1 MCSSATPRP
10 HVTLAGVALFAC
22 LMTACGASEPLSL
35 PDAGVSPALDAR
47 PTDAAPADALPSD
60 SGAQSLDAGA
70 IDSGAPDSGLVL
82 GSTDVL
88 TQSGVVRGAQEGALQ
103 VFRGIPY
110 AEAPQGNLRWTKP
123 QAPAPWP
130 GTLQTTEFGPDCAQ
144 LNNRGRV
151 TGAEDCLTL
160 NIWTARAAT
169 PRPVMVWIHGGGY
182 VQGASSRAIY
192 EGTQLA
198 ELGDV
203 VLVSINYRLGVLGF
217 LATEALAAER
227 DDHAAGNYG
236 TLDQIHA
243 LKWVRDNIAAFGG
256 DPDNVTIF
264 GESAGGVSV
273 CTMLG
278 APQADGLYHR
288 AIIQSGGGCYSL
300 ARLNG
305 PGTGPSALD
314 IGIELSTEVGCIDAV
329 DPAACLR
336 SLSFEQ
342 LTQAMSQL
350 SGSGLGL
357 PDIGPNVDGV
367 VLPQQPYARVLAQDS
382 PSVPILIGSNADE
395 AATFV
400 GAVPVPDRASF
411 ERLVRAAVGAA
422 NASGVIALY
431 PPSEYPDPKQAY
443 LDAFSDLSFNCPA
456 QSFART
462 AASHA
467 PSYVYYF
474 PHVLTGRLGAEGA
487 THGSEIPFVFG
498 TIDVSPAYQPT
509 ADDRAV
515 SSAMLSAW
523 ASFAHTGV
531 PISTPAWPMYVPSD
545 PQFIQFQAAPSI
557 ETDYRLGR
565 CEGLRALNLVP

>member
-1 MCSSATPRP
+1 MRWS
-10 HVTLAGVALFAC
+10 VALCTGLLA
-22 LMTACGASEPLSL
+22 ACGSSQPEAL
-35 PDAGVSPALDAR
+35 PDAGANPGLDAGHA
-47 PTDAAPADALPSD
+47 DAGPADASDVDAAAPDAASSD
-60 SGAQSLDAGA
+60 SGVFDTGQ
-70 IDSGAPDSGLVL
+70 VL
-82 GSTDVL
+82 GPTEVL
-88 TQSGVVRGAQEGALQ
+88 TQSGVVRGAQEGPLQ

-110 AEAPQGNLRWTKP
+110 AEAPQGSLRWAKP
-123 QAPAPWP
+123 QTPTPWP
-130 GTLQTTEFGPDCAQ
+130 GSLQTTEFGPDCAQ
-144 LNNRGRV
+144 LNTRGRV

-160 NIWTARAAT
+160 NIWTARAPA

-182 VQGASSRAIY
+182 VQGGSSRGIY
-192 EGTQLA
+192 EGAQLA

-227 DDHAAGNYG
+227 DDGAAGNYG

-243 LKWVRDNIAAFGG
+243 LKWVQDNIAAFGG

-300 ARLNG
+300 ARLDG
-305 PGTGPSALD
+305 PGPGASALD
-314 IGIELSTEVGCIDAV
+314 IGVELSTEVGCIDAA
-329 DPAACLR
+329 DSAACLR
-336 SLSFEQ
+336 GLSFEQ

-357 PDIGPNVDGV
+357 PDIGPNIDGV

-382 PSVPILIGSNADE
+382 PSLPILIGSNADE

-422 NASGVIALY
+422 NASGVISLY
-431 PPSEYPDPKQAY
+431 PESEYPDPKQAY
-443 LDAFSDLSFNCPA
+443 LDAFSDLSFNCSA
-456 QSFART
+456 QSFAR
-462 AASHA
+462 AAAAHA
-467 PSYVYYF
+467 PAYVYYF

-509 ADDRAV
+509 ADDRLV

-531 PISTPAWPMYVPSD
+531 PMSTPAWPAYETIDPS
-545 PQFIQFQAAPSI
+545 FIQFQATPTI
-557 ETDYRLGR
+557 ETDYRSGR